1 MILHAAQEQRPNAH
15 FVHLCTLNGQRRHGS
30 KRQSSQSG
38 LMVPEWPT
46 NGYPTAT
53 TSSSAN
59 RELRPE
65 VRTLL
70 CEVVASVFCECLR
83 ASQTLRAAEAV
94 VDISS
99 VCEVRVFIKSGI
111 VLLRSV
117 CDKKVRQSI
126 TITGTIKITLITSLI
141 YYYYCYAYH
150 SD

>member
-1 MILHAAQEQRPNAH
+1 MQPLLLLLLLRLDVPVLQISRP
-15 FVHLCTLNGQRRHGS
+15 VT
-30 KRQSSQSG
+30 
-38 LMVPEWPT
+38 
-46 NGYPTAT
+46 TAT
-53 TSSSAN
+53 TYSSAN

-111 VLLRSV
+111 VLLQSV
-117 CDKKVRQSI
+117 CDKQIRQAT
-126 TITGTIKITLITSLI
+126 TIRATIST
-141 YYYYCYAYH
+141 A
-150 SD
+150 